1 MAMSVEENK
10 AIVRRYIEVGWS
22 TGDMSAV
29 EEAVAPDY
37 RRHQPNMVM
46 PVESEK
52 ELEQLIAMYRA
63 GIPDLDIKIQHMV
76 AEGDWVVT
84 RVICKGT
91 HTSELAGIPPS
102 GKQLDL
108 TASDIFQMVNGKIV
122 ESWHN
127 VDDLGLLQ
135 QIGVI
140 PALG

>member
-1 MAMSVEENK
+1 MSVEENK
-10 AIVRRYIEVGWS
+10 ATIRHYIEVGWS
-22 TGDMSAV
+22 AGDMRAV
-29 EEAVAPDY
+29 EEAIDPGY

-46 PVESEK
+46 AVESEK
-52 ELEQLIAMYRA
+52 DLEQLISLYRA
-63 GIPDLDIKIQHMV
+63 GVPDLDLRIQHLI

-91 HTSELAGIPPS
+91 HTGELAGIPPT
-102 GKQLDL
+102 GKAVEF
-108 TASDIFQMVNGKIV
+108 TASDIFQMAGGKVI

-140 PALG
+140 PT